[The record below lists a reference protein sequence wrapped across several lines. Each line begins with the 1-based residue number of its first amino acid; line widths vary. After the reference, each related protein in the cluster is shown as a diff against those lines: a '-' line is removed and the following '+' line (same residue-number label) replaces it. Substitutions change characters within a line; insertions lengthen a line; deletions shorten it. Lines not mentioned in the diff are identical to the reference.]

1 MMKAARSCL
10 ISVIFAAA
18 TPVHASTVVN
28 VALWDKSEQ
37 TSASA
42 KDSNLGMGMHGD
54 MTSAGFGIKLDHTSI
69 PSGKVT
75 FQVTNRSNNSLH
87 EMIVAPVRSKDQIL
101 TYVKDENRVDE
112 EATADLGEVSEL
124 DPGKSGTLT
133 LNLKPG
139 KYVVYCNV
147 PGHYMGGMWALLTV
161 RP

>member
-1 MMKAARSCL
+1 MMKAACL
-10 ISVIFAAA
+10 TSVIFATA
-18 TPVHASTVVN
+18 TPVHANTVVN
-28 VALWDKSEQ
+28 VALWDKGERTLVS
-37 TSASA
+37 T
-42 KDSNLGMGMHGD
+42 KNPNLGMGMHGD
-54 MTSAGFGIKLDHTSI
+54 MTSAVFGIKLDHTSI

-87 EMIVAPVRSKDQIL
+87 EMIVAPVRSKNQIL
-101 TYVKDENRVDE
+101 TYVEDESRVDE
-112 EATADLGEVSEL
+112 DATADLGEVSEL

-133 LNLKPG
+133 LDLKPG